1 LSGLERLVR
10 VNLPIEGRHDLAR
23 HYPIFTDRA
32 AWTEASDLMLRFG
45 DHAQLEAAL
54 RADRSRIAGNLI
66 HFCHWRSIE
75 RAIEVLNTES
85 ATGTLH

>member
-1 LSGLERLVR
+1 LERLAPYIGPR
-10 VNLPIEGRHDLAR
+10 RRHELAR
-23 HYPIFTDRA
+23 HYPIFTDRT

-45 DHAQLEAAL
+45 DHAQSEAAI

-75 RAIEVLNTES
+75 RAIEVLNNES
-85 ATGTLH
+85 ATGTIH